1 MSKLKAPITNGN
13 ILMVNFQSMPML
25 HDFIIR
31 AQIKQYSVTLAEEGV
46 MLSTPITEFLENF
59 ATGLVHGARARA
71 KAVEEPKPKPP
82 TGGGSPDGTPPGG
95 GTPGTPVL
103 DSYTYTEARAA

>member
-13 ILMVNFQSMPML
+13 ILMVNFPNMPML
-25 HDFIIR
+25 HDFIING
-31 AQIKQYSVTLAEEGV
+31 QITQYSVTLAEEGV
-46 MLSTPITEFLENF
+46 MLSTPVTEALEDY

-71 KAVEEPKPKPP
+71 KAVDKPKPKPP